1 MRRFW
6 IVLLALVMLMG
17 SALTVSAQDEQTR
30 YTVRYGDTLYRIS
43 LNYGVNLYEI
53 ARVNNIPNVNLIY
66 VGQVLII
73 PTPGTTPPDPTPEP
87 TDPAPTPEPGEIINY
102 TVVRGDY
109 LSRIARQ
116 FGTTVTAIAQLN
128 NIVNIN
134 LIYTGQ
140 VLRIPVGQTT
150 PPPTTPTPSPTPD
163 GGGSNPPPVTGGF
176 ELGGQIL
183 TGNFSNA
190 SLMQQTGMTWVK
202 VQVRWNGSDPA
213 SNVANLIND
222 AHNNGFKILLG
233 VVGDKSQISTNPT
246 QYYQNFANYVGELA
260 ALGADGIEVWNEPNI
275 DKEWPVGLIGGSQY
289 TQMLSAAYQAIKS
302 RNGATLVVSGAPA
315 PTQFFGGCS
324 GAGCDDNLFISSMAQ
339 AGAGNFADCIGIHYN
354 AGAVPPT
361 ATSGAP
367 VQSASSYT
375 WYYPSMVN
383 VYRNAFPG
391 KQLCFTEIGYL
402 SGEGWGELPGAF
414 GWASGTSIQE
424 HAQWIAQAAQ
434 LARNGG
440 YTRLFIVWNVDST
453 TFGADPQAGYAL
465 IRKDNSCPGC
475 NTLKA
480 ALGN

>member
-1 MRRFW
+1 MRRFLVMVFGL
-6 IVLLALVMLMG
+6 VLLLS
-17 SALTVSAQDEQTR
+17 SAAVAGAQEQTT
-30 YTVRYGDTLYRIS
+30 YTVKYGDTLYRIA
-43 LNYGVNLYEI
+43 LRYGVNLYEI

-66 VGQVLII
+66 VGQQLVI
-73 PTPGTTPPDPTPEP
+73 
-87 TDPAPTPEPGEIINY
+87 PAPGQPPPTEPPPTQPPPTSEPGDIIEY
-102 TVVRGDY
+102 VVRPGDY

-116 FGTTVTAIAQLN
+116 YGTTVTAIAQLN
-128 NIVNIN
+128 NIININ
-134 LIYTGQ
+134 LIYANQ

-150 PPPTTPTPSPTPD
+150 PPTQPTPPP
-163 GGGSNPPPVTGGF
+163 GSTQPPPSTGSF
-176 ELGGQIL
+176 ELGGHVLNGSFPHAQ
-183 TGNFSNA
+183 T
-190 SLMQQTGMTWVK
+190 MKDTGMTWAK
-202 VQVRWNGSDPA
+202 VQVRWNGTDPA
-213 SNVANLIND
+213 SNVQGIINT

-233 VVGDKSQISTNPT
+233 VVGNPSQIASNPS

-275 DKEWPVGLIGGSQY
+275 DKEWPSGLISGSQY

-302 RNGATLVVSGAPA
+302 RNNSTLVVSAAPA

-324 GAGCDDNLFISSMAQ
+324 TAGCDDNFYIQAMAN
-339 AGAGNFADCIGIHYN
+339 AGARNFADCIGIHYN

-383 VYRNAFPG
+383 LYRSAFPG

-402 SGEGWGELPGAF
+402 SGEGWGPLPDAF

-424 HAQWIAQAAQ
+424 HAQWLSSAAS
-434 LARNGG
+434 LARNSG
-440 YTRLFIVWNVDST
+440 YVRLFIIWNVDST
-453 TFGADPQAGYAL
+453 TFGADPQAGYAI
-465 IRKDNSCPGC
+465 IRANGSCPAC
-475 NTLKA
+475 NTIRA